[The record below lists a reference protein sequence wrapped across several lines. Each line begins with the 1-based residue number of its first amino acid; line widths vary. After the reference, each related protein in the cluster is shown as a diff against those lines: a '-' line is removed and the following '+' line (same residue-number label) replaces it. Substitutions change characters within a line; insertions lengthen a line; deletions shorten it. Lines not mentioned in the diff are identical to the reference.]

1 MFSRRAARHA
11 RRGGSGASAD
21 GAWLLILVLPALLS
35 PLLFAEG
42 FELQRLARFPIFA
55 MLALSLAFLVG
66 SAGLVSLGHAGFFA
80 AGAYG
85 FAMLAGSCGAP
96 PLFGAAGGLAAAT
109 ATAALLALASG
120 VFALRTRGI
129 YFLMVTLAIGQVV
142 FYALLDIPFFGGSD
156 GIFLCGAPAQF
167 FGLDGSRSYYVLVSA
182 SFALTV
188 LLFWFLRRSYFGRL
202 LRAGEIAESRLE
214 ALGYAVF
221 PLHLAAFTVAG
232 AVAGFAGALE
242 AMRFRIVNPELS
254 DWHVSGLLLVMVVL
268 GGRGTLW
275 GPVLGA
281 VLIIGAEEVLVTR
294 YPEDWRVG
302 IGLIAILVALY
313 LPGGLWGSGLWRRV
327 TRSIFGRGGGGDGDG
342 RSMAFAG
349 ADSLTVNGDGDG
361 DGRSMAFAGADSLTV
376 NGDGRSVALVGEASV
391 TSHDVGSSERRQLMP
406 AGAARKKLNDNDGDG
421 DGRHVSG
428 HFDGDGGVLVND
440 GGVDGDGDGD
450 DGVVV
455 NDGIVDSDGGAAV
468 NDVVSDGEGG
478 RLK

>member
-21 GAWLLILVLPALLS
+21 GAWLLILVFPALLS

-349 ADSLTVNGDGDG
+349 ADSLTVNGDG
-361 DGRSMAFAGADSLTV
+361 
-376 NGDGRSVALVGEASV
+376 RSVALVGEASV